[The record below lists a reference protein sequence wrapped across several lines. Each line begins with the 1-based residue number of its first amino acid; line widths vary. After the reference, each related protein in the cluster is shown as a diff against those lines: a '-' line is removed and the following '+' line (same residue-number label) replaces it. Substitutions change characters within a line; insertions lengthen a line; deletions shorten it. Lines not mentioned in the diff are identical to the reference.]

1 MYLKMG
7 HMTLFTH
14 LKIILLQCFQFSVS
28 VKISSIQTDPILLF
42 YLNELI
48 RINKLLSLSKN
59 CFYKKYY
66 SNLVK
71 SLGAI
76 MTSKLKFHYIVY
88 NMILEAPLFPSSMV
102 FIRESIKI
110 NQWRSQKFF
119 LGGPNQIQEI
129 NFNSSKFYHIFFI
142 VLKLF
147 IN

>member
-1 MYLKMG
+1 MG
-7 HMTLFTH
+7 PTSLFTH

-59 CFYKKYY
+59 FFYKKDY

-88 NMILEAPLFPSSMV
+88 NMILEAPLFPSCMV

-110 NQWRSQKFF
+110 NQWQSQKFF